1 MPVAVLVVAVIA
13 VVAVVAVVGLGRS
26 LLLDRPYEEK
36 LRIRVVAMQEPV
48 APQSQRA
55 DSTIV
60 TDAATATCPSVA
72 AGHPSPTVRLNVS
85 DSMLAQEPCLA
96 SADGRR
102 SLATIITVTGVLF
115 LIALGA
121 GAAWRLRR
129 RPFRRA

>member
-1 MPVAVLVVAVIA
+1 VAGAVAVLVVAVIA
-13 VVAVVAVVGLGRS
+13 VVAVVGLGRS
-26 LLLDRPYEEK
+26 WLLDRPYEEK
-36 LRIRVVAMQEPV
+36 LRIRVVAMQESV
-48 APQSQRA
+48 APQSQRT
-55 DSTIV
+55 DSTFV
-60 TDAATATCPSVA
+60 ADAATATCPSVA
-72 AGHPSPTVRLNVS
+72 EGRPSPTVRLNVS

-115 LIALGA
+115 LIALGG